1 MMAFSTIEILAL
13 ILIVVSVIKIIFLLV
28 NPKGWFKFAKGF
40 WKSRGLT
47 KIISLILAVVV
58 FYFLTLSMSVVQ
70 ILAVTLFVA
79 LLFAVGLSGR
89 LDDLM
94 KIYDKQVKSGKLW
107 AENWLYVVL
116 WLILLVWG
124 VIELF
129 F

>member
-1 MMAFSTIEILAL
+1 MAFTSIEILAL
-13 ILIVVSVIKIIFLLV
+13 ILIVVSAIKILFLLI

-40 WKSRGLT
+40 WKNTVLAR
-47 KIISLILAVVV
+47 IISLILAVIV
-58 FYFLTLSMSVVQ
+58 FYYLTLTMSVVQ

-89 LDDLM
+89 LGDLM
-94 KIYDKQVKSGKLW
+94 NIYDKQIKSGKLW
-107 AENWLYVVL
+107 AENWLYTVL

>member
-1 MMAFSTIEILAL
+1 MAFTSIEILAL
-13 ILIVVSVIKIIFLLV
+13 ILIVVSVIKIITLLV

-40 WKSRGLT
+40 WKNSALAR
-47 KIISLILAVVV
+47 IVSLILAVVV
-58 FYFLTLSMSVVQ
+58 FYYLTLTMSIVQ

-107 AENWLYVVL
+107 AENWLYTVL